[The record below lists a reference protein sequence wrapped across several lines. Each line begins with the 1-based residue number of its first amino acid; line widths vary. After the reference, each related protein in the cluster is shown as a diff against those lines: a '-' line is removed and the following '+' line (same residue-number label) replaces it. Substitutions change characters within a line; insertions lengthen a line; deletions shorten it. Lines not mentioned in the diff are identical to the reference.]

1 MISHRDTEDKESTLD
16 YTVHGK
22 IIINLRL
29 HFTEASQV
37 RLWEYY
43 PKCLGRILLGTK
55 VVLHSQAMTLTIPNS
70 LYSSAIFTK

>member
-1 MISHRDTEDKESTLD
+1 MISHRGTEDKESTPY

-22 IIINLRL
+22 IIISLRL

-37 RLWEYY
+37 RLWEY
-43 PKCLGRILLGTK
+43 PKYLRLGTK
-55 VVLHSQAMTLTIPNS
+55 VVLHGKIMTLTTNG